1 MPAYIQETGRSYP
14 NPIKSG
20 AFTQTFR
27 RPASSKYRTSDD
39 YPGQNTDNAG
49 SMNYQIT
56 FDDGGP
62 GSMPMG
68 KDIIHYIGDEEPT
81 NVSNNGNERAGIYR
95 FYRAPKDDHKY
106 SRDPQL
112 IKRDFG
118 CENESWKRA
127 ASGYNPEPRSGK
139 PVFYVMTQQVP
150 NTVPLKAYYSYWP
163 DDTQLCAGTNVPT
176 GLNGVG
182 CGRNKYLEVDTLGY
196 VFDTEA
202 NAQAVCSPGETPRP
216 IYEYL
221 HPDPDHFYTIDPA
234 NEVRLADNSPIPPK
248 DPLDKSYSY
257 VGIIGWA
264 FVTRALDSP
273 TDTIIDVG
281 KIGPTGQCID
291 KTSWYDWTDDDQFSY
306 GESGFGQGGW
316 SEFMYRQMRDSAG
329 NSVEGPPNVNGWGN
343 PDNVEIEDNEALF
356 EWSYGLSGAVK
367 GAIPRFLG
375 FEDMYDSQFVFYLF
389 DTTNPWNGPI
399 FSTQYIISN
408 AKCCPNTTD
417 PEGCPQ
423 CQPVWT
429 YHSHFYEIN
438 GDVWNTTKTKLSLHD
453 TSTEGVNESFWT
465 IDTESP
471 IIFFRYTTRTGDFN
485 AGDKINGWDVV
496 SVYYFGDELKC
507 GIMELT
513 WDTSND
519 NKWYVNPACIAWRIT
534 NSSNAEIT
542 NSITEKGS
550 WVAIGTP
557 NHPATGW
564 TTHMKSYGIYPVLPA
579 DDVVDP
585 YIGVWQVHTSTFTIP
600 TAGTYSL
607 RIESDNFGY
616 MKITDSGST
625 VLVDREITYAN
636 GMGQETFPM
645 TLGAGTYTLETRV
658 KNISRDSNPN
668 TFAYQDTYNSAPND
682 GPGGDKIG
690 TAEVLAGY
698 GIPNKTAMC
707 GTYEFPKK
715 ISYWKVEID
724 PKALIPHRSLDQ
736 AEIEAVVGDDG
747 SVVDV
752 VIINGGRGYT
762 DNAQIHIM
770 NPREMDSFS
779 PTDSADF
786 MEDKLGM
793 DPDYTKALGDV
804 SKEDRSHT
812 LSEMKTAGRKWGTA
826 MEAIDTKDKDNNMFK
841 LKRAEI
847 EIAQKDE
854 LGCIKA
860 VRIIDGGAGYNQV
873 NLPHIHVVDPEKVK
887 FDGGGDVYGGKEMED
902 THKLMDD
909 AFSHEY
915 KEKEIGSYNAARVE
929 QADYSV
935 EPIGNLM
942 DPETMEVV
950 GKNMKNTAQPGMLG
964 NTATQVYVEV
974 PDSYIRAAADGIEL
988 DKVTKL
994 CFNLPPNCIEINGRA
1009 NLPDALPDIENM
1021 AVVTSLDPNGVGAF
1035 ESMTMPWVHQGVE
1048 AADTFGGNM
1057 SSLYG
1062 PFGDECITV
1071 AQPKLYNIT
1080 RWFDMPCA
1088 YLDVGSEGDR
1098 KAFGWLPFKYCASE
1112 QKEAAFR
1119 VSMEIEGYVGGS
1131 QGPAFMDFLQNM
1143 PVPHLQEKRDIAVNA
1158 GTRTWKCK
1166 RSSIDGRCYRDPGD
1180 PANMIFVPVGLDE
1193 NTYDY
1198 NRSNYT
1204 ELEQLQMWAGTNI
1217 SSSAAVQTWLGHPT
1231 AGDPA
1236 GTPHS
1241 VDYTAITVAACTNGV
1256 PPSECWDTYV
1266 RNVNASDGPLTV
1278 YCGYDADG
1286 NGIAGQTYCNTS
1298 ELFDSCAALD
1308 KCMDSSIAISP
1319 KRMTGS
1325 GSTARMQLG
1334 AYNGTMTVRNY
1345 LTGGVVAL
1353 GRALR
1358 NYGNPYFDECSEDNS
1373 WTEGTTLN
1381 DIVEP
1386 KRL

>member
-1 MPAYIQETGRSYP
+1 MPAYIQETGRSFP
-14 NPIKSG
+14 NPIKG
-20 AFTQTFR
+20 GGFNQTFK
-27 RPASSKYRTSDD
+27 RPSSGKYRTSND
-39 YPGQNTDNAG
+39 YPGQGT
-49 SMNYQIT
+49 SMDYYIT
-56 FDDGGP
+56 FEDGGP

-68 KDIIHYIGDEEPT
+68 KDNVHYIGDEEPT
-81 NVSNNGNERAGIYR
+81 NVNASGNERVGIYR

-112 IKRDFG
+112 MKRDFG
-118 CENESWKRA
+118 CENESWQRA

-139 PVFYVMTQQVP
+139 PVFYIMIAQVP
-150 NTVPLKAYYSYWP
+150 NSVPLKAFYSHWP

-176 GLNGVG
+176 GLSGVG
-182 CGRNKYLEVDTLGY
+182 CGKNKYKEVDTLGY
-196 VFDTEA
+196 VFTSEA
-202 NAQAVCSPGETPRP
+202 DALAYCSPGETPKP

-234 NEVRLADNSPIPPK
+234 NEVRLADNSPIPPAES
-248 DPLDKSYSY
+248 LDKSYNY
-257 VGIIGWA
+257 LGILGWG
-264 FVTRALDSP
+264 FETRALDSP
-273 TDTIIDVG
+273 TDQIIDIG

-291 KTSWYDWTDDDQFSY
+291 KSDWYDYDDDAQSDY
-306 GESGFGQGGW
+306 DEDDTGW
-316 SEFMYRQMRDSAG
+316 SEFMYRQGRDSSG
-329 NSVEGPPNVNGWGN
+329 NLVEGPPNVNGWGW
-343 PDNVEIEDNEALF
+343 PDNVDVTNNEALF

-375 FEDMYDSQFVFYLF
+375 FEDMYDSQFVFYLY

-399 FSTQYIISN
+399 FSSQYVLSN
-408 AKCCPNTTD
+408 AQCCPNTTD
-417 PEGCPQ
+417 AEGCPH
-423 CQPVWT
+423 CAPVWT

-438 GDVWNTTKTKLSLHD
+438 ADVWNTTKTNLSIHD
-453 TSTEGVNESFWT
+453 SDSEGVNESFWT
-465 IDTESP
+465 VDTDTP
-471 IIFFRYTTRTGDFN
+471 IVFFRYTTRTGDFKP
-485 AGDKINGWDVV
+485 GERINGWDIVT
-496 SVYYFGDELKC
+496 VYYFGDELKC

-519 NKWYVNPACIAWRIT
+519 NVWYVNPAALAWRIT
-534 NSSNAEIT
+534 DSNGAELT
-542 NSITEKGS
+542 NSITERGA
-550 WVAIGTP
+550 WVGVGTP
-557 NHPATGW
+557 NNPANGW
-564 TTHMKSYGIYPVLPA
+564 TSHMKSYGIYPSVPA
-579 DDVVDP
+579 DEVVDP
-585 YIGVWQVHTSTFTIP
+585 LIGVWQVHTATFTIA

-607 RIESDNFGY
+607 RIESDNYGY
-616 MKITDSGST
+616 MKITDSGNT
-625 VLVDREITYAN
+625 VLVDREINYSN
-636 GMGQETFPM
+636 GVGNETFPM

-736 AEIEAVVGDDG
+736 AQIEAVVGDDG

-826 MEAIDTKDKDNNMFK
+826 MQAIDTKDKDNNMFK
-841 LKRAEI
+841 LKRAEL

-873 NLPHIHVVDPEKVK
+873 NLPHIHIVDPEKVK

-909 AFSHEY
+909 AFNHEY
-915 KEKEIGSYNAARVE
+915 KEKEVSSYSAARVE

-942 DPETMEVV
+942 DPATMEVV
-950 GKNMKNTAQPGMLG
+950 GKNMKNAAQPGMLG

-994 CFNLPPNCIEINGRA
+994 CFNLPPNCIEINGKA

-1088 YLDVGSEGDR
+1088 YLDVGSEGER

-1180 PANMIFVPVGLDE
+1180 PGNMVFVPVGLDE
-1193 NTYDY
+1193 NTYSYD
-1198 NRSNYT
+1198 RSDYT
-1204 ELEQLQMWAGTNI
+1204 ELEQFQMWMGDNVTNLGP
-1217 SSSAAVQTWLGHPT
+1217 AVQTWLGHPT
-1231 AGDPA
+1231 ANDPLGA
-1236 GTPHS
+1236 PHS
-1241 VDYTAITVAACTNGV
+1241 VDYTALSVTPCVNGV
-1256 PPSECWDTYV
+1256 PPNECWDTYV

-1286 NGIAGQTYCNTS
+1286 NGIAGQTYCNVT
-1298 ELFDSCAALD
+1298 ELYDSCVALD
-1308 KCMDSSIAISP
+1308 RTLDASIAVNP

-1325 GSTARMQLG
+1325 GSTARLLLG
-1334 AYNGTMTVRNY
+1334 AYNGRMTVRNW
-1345 LTGGVVAL
+1345 LTGGVIAL
-1353 GRALR
+1353 GRSLK
-1358 NYGNPYFDECSEDNS
+1358 NYGNPFFDECNESDS
-1373 WTEGTTLN
+1373 WTDGTTLN
-1381 DIVEP
+1381 DTIFP